1 MRLIDA
7 DKLIDDLKHDV
18 RLDMDRL
25 TSEEMGLMQR
35 KDVQFDKDC
44 KQNMIDLLLHTP
56 TAETDLISVEE
67 DLPEIGEYHVS
78 DVVLCYC
85 KGGVYAFS
93 ELEENIFG
101 QKCFS
106 CERDDE
112 YHCNPLEVIA
122 WMPLPKFNEEDE
134 A

>member
-1 MRLIDA
+1 MSDARPIDA
-7 DKLIDDLKHDV
+7 KALCYEIVKTGDV
-18 RLDMDRL
+18 DFINKA
-25 TSEEMGLMQR
+25 TGII
-35 KDVQFDKDC
+35 K
-44 KQNMIDLLLHTP
+44 NAP
-56 TAETDLISVEE
+56 TVETAWISVEE
-67 DLPEIGEYHVS
+67 RLPDIGEHYVS

-85 KGGVYAFS
+85 KDGVYAFS

>member
-1 MRLIDA
+1 MNKSEAIKWLINLRTDIG
-7 DKLIDDLKHDV
+7 K
-18 RLDMDRL
+18 
-25 TSEEMGLMQR
+25 SEHRALWHYKQALAEIIEM
-35 KDVQFDKDC
+35 
-44 KQNMIDLLLHTP
+44 LHAP
-56 TAETDLISVEE
+56 TVETDLISVEE
-67 DLPEIGEYHVS
+67 ELPEIGEYHVS

>member
-7 DKLIDDLKHDV
+7 DALMEEIKVSYDLF
-18 RLDMDRL
+18 
-25 TSEEMGLMQR
+25 EGCEYIG
-35 KDVQFDKDC
+35 DKSRRDELGSVMARIY
-44 KQNMIDLLLHTP
+44 NAP
-56 TAETDLISVEE
+56 TVETDWISVEE
-67 DLPEIGEYHVS
+67 ELPEISEHHIS

-112 YHCNPLEVIA
+112 YYCNPLKVIA

>member
-1 MRLIDA
+1 MCGYIITEIISFRRIVHDACLELIS
-7 DKLIDDLKHDV
+7 DKNIAEKIYDYIMQPIEDYLYDECEYFE
-18 RLDMDRL
+18 MDW
-25 TSEEMGLMQR
+25 
-35 KDVQFDKDC
+35 
-44 KQNMIDLLLHTP
+44 
-56 TAETDLISVEE
+56 ISVEE
-67 DLPEIGEYHVS
+67 ELPEINEYHVS

>member
-7 DKLIDDLKHDV
+7 DALMEEIKASYDLF
-18 RLDMDRL
+18 
-25 TSEEMGLMQR
+25 EGCEYIG
-35 KDVQFDKDC
+35 DKSRRDELGSVMARIH
-44 KQNMIDLLLHTP
+44 NAP

-67 DLPEIGEYHVS
+67 DLPEIGEHHVS

>member
-1 MRLIDA
+1 MDLRILYEDEWILGAVKPQGMPAQA
-7 DKLIDDLKHDV
+7 DKTGDV
-18 RLDMDRL
+18 DFINKA
-25 TSEEMGLMQR
+25 TGII
-35 KDVQFDKDC
+35 KDV
-44 KQNMIDLLLHTP
+44 P
-56 TAETDLISVEE
+56 TVEMAWISVEE
-67 DLPEIGEYHVS
+67 RLPDIGEHHVS

-85 KGGVYAFS
+85 KDGVYAFS

-122 WMPLPKFNEEDE
+122 WMPLPKFNEENE
-134 A
+134 T

>member
-1 MRLIDA
+1 MSDVRPIDA
-7 DKLIDDLKHDV
+7 NALMEKFGDV
-18 RLDMDRL
+18 SLMLRMDGFLD
-25 TSEEMGLMQR
+25 SVGEAEI
-35 KDVQFDKDC
+35 VC
-44 KQNMIDLLLHTP
+44 MINNAP
-56 TAETDLISVEE
+56 TVETIWIPVEE
-67 DLPEIGEYHVS
+67 ELPEIGEHHVS

-101 QKCFS
+101 QKCFN

-134 A
+134 PGMGQWDLLGD

>member
-1 MRLIDA
+1 MNHVYSFEIIEFRRLLAECCQNIFRDNTIA
-7 DKLIDDLKHDV
+7 EMLFRRICDCCENFLDDNIYDPWIPCEV
-18 RLDMDRL
+18 RLPD
-25 TSEEMGLMQR
+25 
-35 KDVQFDKDC
+35 
-44 KQNMIDLLLHTP
+44 
-56 TAETDLISVEE
+56 
-67 DLPEIGEYHVS
+67 IGEHYVS

-85 KGGVYAFS
+85 KDGVYAFS

-122 WMPLPKFNEEDE
+122 WMPLPKFNEENE